1 MPHPA
6 RGHGAGRAAR
16 REGGGEA
23 MADIRFERVRK
34 VYAGNVVALEEFS
47 LVIPSPTLVV
57 LVGPSGCGKTT
68 LLRLLAGLERPTSGE
83 IYLGSER
90 IDTVD
95 PRHRDVAM
103 VFQSYALYPH
113 MTVRE
118 NLSFGLKIRKIPR
131 ATIVEKVDEV
141 SKSIEIGDLLDRRP
155 GELSGGQRQ
164 RVALGRAIVR
174 EPRVFLFDEPLSN
187 LDARLRDDMRYL
199 IKRLYQRL
207 RTTTVYV
214 THDQV
219 EAMTIG
225 ETLVVLKDGRVHQVG
240 SPPECY
246 SFPANAFVASF
257 LGSPP
262 MNLLDGRFLPD
273 ERAVV
278 LANGIRIGLTAALC
292 ERLSLGGVSDLTLGV
307 RPEEIT
313 LGAKTDDSPPLAL
326 QGKIVATETLG
337 HDVLAHVD
345 LGGREVIV
353 RKRSQRPVES
363 GGAVSLSFPEASI
376 HVFVGSD
383 RRRFAWPEG
392 RTGAG
397 GVRAVVDSSRA
408 DSEPPARQDGG
419 GSSGV

>member
-1 MPHPA
+1 
-6 RGHGAGRAAR
+6 
-16 REGGGEA
+16 

-34 VYAGNVVALEEFS
+34 VYPGNVVALEEFS
-47 LVIPSPTLVV
+47 LEIPSPTLVV

-83 IYLGSER
+83 IYLGIER
-90 IDTVD
+90 LDTVD

-118 NLSFGLKIRKIPR
+118 NLSFGLKVRKTPR
-131 ATIVEKVDEV
+131 ETIVKKVEEV
-141 SKSIEIGDLLDRRP
+141 STSIEIGDLLDRRP
-155 GELSGGQRQ
+155 AELSGGQRQ

-174 EPRVFLFDEPLSN
+174 EPKVFLFDEPLSN

-225 ETLVVLKDGRVHQVG
+225 EMLVVLRGGRVHQVG
-240 SPPECY
+240 SPSECY
-246 SFPANAFVASF
+246 STPADAFVASF

-262 MNLLDGRFLPD
+262 MNLLEGRYSPGA
-273 ERAVV
+273 RAVS
-278 LANGIRIGLTAALC
+278 LANGTRVGLTEGLC
-292 ERLSLGGVSDLTLGV
+292 GRLSRAGVTDLTLGV
-307 RPEEIT
+307 RPEDIA
-313 LGAKTDDSPPLAL
+313 LGPRTAGSSPLAID
-326 QGKIVATETLG
+326 GRVVATETLG

-345 LGGREVIV
+345 LGGREVVV
-353 RKRSQRPVES
+353 RKRARSPVAPGDE
-363 GGAVSLSFPEASI
+363 VSLSFPEVSV
-376 HVFVGSD
+376 HF
-383 RRRFAWPEG
+383 FAGGEG
-392 RTGAG
+392 RRVSWADGDAGAAGAG
-397 GVRAVVDSSRA
+397 VAG
-408 DSEPPARQDGG
+408 EPARAAHPSSANPETG
-419 GSSGV
+419 GSTGG